1 MTNIINWMK
10 TSFTNMY
17 EILKRNIKI
26 EAVMAFLLLMSITMI
41 ACNMEKIVE
50 SDNKET
56 KKQEHKP
63 FSGYTIVIDPG
74 HGGIDPGK
82 IGINDAL
89 EKNINLSISLYIE
102 EILKSTGAKVVL
114 TRESDTGLYQ
124 ESDGNK
130 KRADMENRF
139 VVPGK
144 TLAEIAKL
152 LSDEPA
158 GEGEPEKTASIQVSR
173 QYILTTIG
181 SYSLVS
187 RLLDGEFL
195 DYQAAI
201 PQGYTTQVTVSTREL
216 IAAVDRASLII
227 SDRLRSPL
235 RLRFEEDS
243 LRITCTTSLGKAY
256 DEVPCHIEGNAL
268 EMGFN
273 NKYVLDALRAAD
285 CDEICLQ
292 ISGPLSPMKLV
303 PPEGDSF
310 LFLVLPVR
318 LKTEQ

>member
-10 TSFTNMY
+10 MSFTNMY

-26 EAVMAFLLLMSITMI
+26 ESVMACLLLMSITMI

-102 EILKSTGAKVVL
+102 EILKNTGAKVVL

-130 KRADMENRF
+130 KRADMENRC
-139 VVPGK
+139 
-144 TLAEIAKL
+144 EIINKEYL
-152 LSDEPA
+152 KN
-158 GEGEPEKTASIQVSR
+158 EKTIVVSVHQNSFTSENVKGAQVFYYRNSAGGTELAKIM
-173 QYILTTIG
+173 QTILNDNININNKKEIKENTSYYMLLHTKCPTIIVECG
-181 SYSLVS
+181 
-187 RLLDGEFL
+187 FL
-195 DYQAAI
+195 SNWDDANNLSSDDYQKRMA
-201 PQGYTTQVTVSTREL
+201 GL
-216 IAAVDRASLII
+216 ICKGI
-227 SDRLRSPL
+227 
-235 RLRFEEDS
+235 EE
-243 LRITCTTSLGKAY
+243 Y
-256 DEVPCHIEGNAL
+256 
-268 EMGFN
+268 
-273 NKYVLDALRAAD
+273 
-285 CDEICLQ
+285 
-292 ISGPLSPMKLV
+292 
-303 PPEGDSF
+303 
-310 LFLVLPVR
+310 
-318 LKTEQ
+318 LKK

>member
-56 KKQEHKP
+56 KKQEYKP

-102 EILKSTGAKVVL
+102 EILKNTGAKVVL

-130 KRADMENRF
+130 KRADMENRCEIINKEYLKNEKTI
-139 VVPGK
+139 VVSVHQNSFTSENVKGAQVFFYKNSEDGK
-144 TLAEIAKL
+144 QLAECLQESLINELDKTNIRQAKSNDSYYML
-152 LSDEPA
+152 LHTKCPTIIVECGFLSNWDDANNLSSD
-158 GEGEPEKTASIQVSR
+158 
-173 QYILTTIG
+173 
-181 SYSLVS
+181 
-187 RLLDGEFL
+187 
-195 DYQAAI
+195 DYQKRMA
-201 PQGYTTQVTVSTREL
+201 GL
-216 IAAVDRASLII
+216 ICKGI
-227 SDRLRSPL
+227 
-235 RLRFEEDS
+235 EE
-243 LRITCTTSLGKAY
+243 Y
-256 DEVPCHIEGNAL
+256 
-268 EMGFN
+268 
-273 NKYVLDALRAAD
+273 
-285 CDEICLQ
+285 
-292 ISGPLSPMKLV
+292 
-303 PPEGDSF
+303 
-310 LFLVLPVR
+310 
-318 LKTEQ
+318 LKK

>member
-10 TSFTNMY
+10 TSFANMY

-102 EILKSTGAKVVL
+102 EILKNTGAKVVL

-130 KRADMENRF
+130 KRADMENRCEIINKEYLKNEKTI
-139 VVPGK
+139 VVSVHQNSFTSENVKGAQVFYYGTSEPGK
-144 TLAEIAKL
+144 ALAELIQKKMIDYVDPENRRQAKANE
-152 LSDEPA
+152 SY
-158 GEGEPEKTASIQVSR
+158 
-173 QYILTTIG
+173 YILKKTNVPIAIVECG
-181 SYSLVS
+181 FLSNWEEAKKLQDPGYQNKIAWAVAMGMISYMN
-187 RLLDGEFL
+187 
-195 DYQAAI
+195 Q
-201 PQGYTTQVTVSTREL
+201 
-216 IAAVDRASLII
+216 
-227 SDRLRSPL
+227 
-235 RLRFEEDS
+235 
-243 LRITCTTSLGKAY
+243 
-256 DEVPCHIEGNAL
+256 
-268 EMGFN
+268 
-273 NKYVLDALRAAD
+273 
-285 CDEICLQ
+285 
-292 ISGPLSPMKLV
+292 
-303 PPEGDSF
+303 
-310 LFLVLPVR
+310 
-318 LKTEQ
+318 

>member
-102 EILKSTGAKVVL
+102 EILKNTGAKVVL

-130 KRADMENRF
+130 KRADMENRCEIINKEYLKNE
-139 VVPGK
+139 K
-144 TLAEIAKL
+144 TL
-152 LSDEPA
+152 
-158 GEGEPEKTASIQVSR
+158 
-173 QYILTTIG
+173 
-181 SYSLVS
+181 
-187 RLLDGEFL
+187 
-195 DYQAAI
+195 
-201 PQGYTTQVTVSTREL
+201 
-216 IAAVDRASLII
+216 
-227 SDRLRSPL
+227 
-235 RLRFEEDS
+235 
-243 LRITCTTSLGKAY
+243 
-256 DEVPCHIEGNAL
+256 
-268 EMGFN
+268 
-273 NKYVLDALRAAD
+273 
-285 CDEICLQ
+285 
-292 ISGPLSPMKLV
+292 
-303 PPEGDSF
+303 
-310 LFLVLPVR
+310 
-318 LKTEQ
+318 